1 MQKIDREKGLNSETS
16 SVEKDRKYL
25 DAEQGRQIGFSMK
38 CEDCF
43 LTVIDASKDAIVAID
58 DHGLITIFN
67 VAAETMFGH
76 KKEDLLGKSLD
87 IIIPEDYRETHCHHV
102 KSYLTTGKPD
112 GAIGKTVTLT
122 ALRSDSTLFPIELS
136 LSSGHHKSGI
146 FILAVIRDIT
156 ERKKIDEELKEY
168 REHLEELVKNRTD
181 ELKRANEKLQKEVT
195 ERKQAQED
203 LCYRLL
209 MEQLVTVISTHFI
222 NLTPSQIDREIYWA
236 LQALGEFVRV
246 DRCFVDLYSDD
257 LTGIAQTYEWCAE
270 GIQPR
275 SDRLK
280 EMSFESFYCSMEQKQ
295 LFDYIHIPG
304 ENEFSSGKK
313 IKKEV
318 WLACD
323 MKSLFAIPLVM
334 KKTLIGLFGFS
345 SDRVEKIWK
354 EEDIKLLKM
363 VGEFFVNLFD
373 RKKNDEE
380 LWKSQKML
388 QVVLDSIP
396 ARVFWKNSKSVY
408 LGCNRLF
415 ALDKGLTS
423 PEEITGKSDYELE
436 KEKDKADLFRKSD
449 RRIMKTDTPEYHII
463 ESHIQSDG
471 KQLWLD
477 TNKIPFHDT
486 RGNVIGI
493 IGTYEDIT
501 EQKKAEQQLLEARE
515 YAESIIRTIRNSLVV
530 IDSHMKIVSANDSFY
545 RNFNISSEEAEG
557 QLFYDLNGRQWD
569 IPELKN
575 LLEHILPGEN
585 IVENFEVNQ
594 DFPSL
599 GQRTMLLN
607 VRKIFRETLEKSLIL
622 ISIEDITE
630 RKKMIE
636 EKTRL
641 INHLQES
648 LTHINTL
655 KGLIPICSSCKKIRD
670 DNGYWHQV
678 EAYIEEHSHAE
689 FSHGICPECLANFY
703 PEYYMQKM
711 LEKSVKERLS
721 VY

>member
-1 MQKIDREKGLNSETS
+1 MQRFDREKELNNESS

-25 DAEQGRQIGFSMK
+25 DAESAPLRGPMVK

-43 LTVIDASKDAIVAID
+43 FTVIDASKDAIIAID
-58 DHGLITIFN
+58 EHGLINIFN
-67 VAAETMFGH
+67 IAAEKMFGH
-76 KKEDLLGKSLD
+76 KKEDVLGKSLD
-87 IIIPEDYRETHCHHV
+87 IIIPDDYREIHSHQV

-122 ALRSDSTLFPIELS
+122 ALRSDNTFFPIELS

-146 FILAVIRDIT
+146 FVLAIIRDIT
-156 ERKKIDEELKEY
+156 KRKHIEEELNEY
-168 REHLEELVKNRTD
+168 RNHLEELVKNRTD
-181 ELKRANEKLQKEVT
+181 ELKKANEKLQKEVA

-209 MEQLVTVISTHFI
+209 MEQLVAAISTHFI

-236 LQALGEFVRV
+236 LKALGEFVRV

-257 LTGIAQTYEWCAE
+257 LTGIAQTYEWCNE

-275 SDRLK
+275 SDRFK
-280 EMSFESFYCSMEQKQ
+280 EMSFESFSCSMEQKQ

-304 ENEFSSGKK
+304 EDEFPSGKK

-318 WLACD
+318 WIACD

-334 KKTLIGLFGFS
+334 NKSLIGLFGFS
-345 SDRVEKIWK
+345 SDRAEKLWK

-380 LWKSQKML
+380 LWKSRNML

-408 LGCNRLF
+408 LGCNSLF
-415 ALDKGLTS
+415 ASDRGLKS
-423 PEEITGKSDYELE
+423 PEEVTGKTDYELTGG
-436 KEKDKADLFRKSD
+436 KDKADLSRKSD
-449 RRIMKTDTPEYHII
+449 RRVIKTDTPEYHLI
-463 ESHIQSDG
+463 ESQIQSDG
-471 KQLWLD
+471 KQAWID
-477 TNKIPFHDT
+477 TNKIPLHDT
-486 RGNVIGI
+486 KGNVIGI

-501 EQKKAEQQLLEARE
+501 EQKKSEQQLREARE
-515 YAESIIRTIRNSLVV
+515 YAESIIHTMRDCLVV
-530 IDSHMKIVSANDSFY
+530 LNSQMRIVSANQSFY
-545 RNFNISSEEAEG
+545 RTFNVSPSEAEG
-557 QLFYDLNGRQWD
+557 QIFYDLNGGQWN

-575 LLEHILPGEN
+575 LLDNILPEEH
-585 IVENFEVNQ
+585 IVENVEVNQ

-599 GQRTMLLN
+599 GQRTMVVN
-607 VRKIFRETLEKSLIL
+607 AKKIYRETMDTHLIL
-622 ISIEDITE
+622 LSIEDITE
-630 RKKMIE
+630 IKKMTE
-636 EKTRL
+636 EKNRL
-641 INHLQES
+641 INHLQQS
-648 LTHINTL
+648 LEHINTL

-670 DNGYWHQV
+670 DNGFWHQV
-678 EAYIEEHSHAE
+678 EAYIEEHSNAE
-689 FSHGICPECLANFY
+689 FSHGICPECLVNFY
-703 PEYYMQKM
+703 PEYYRQKC
-711 LEKSVKERLS
+711 LDKKDRLN

>member
-1 MQKIDREKGLNSETS
+1 MQRFDREKILNSENS

-25 DAEQGRQIGFSMK
+25 DPEQGLRRTPFFK

-43 LTVIDASKDAIVAID
+43 LTVIDASKDAIIAID
-58 DHGLITIFN
+58 EHGLINIFN
-67 VAAETMFGH
+67 IAAEKMFGH
-76 KKEDLLGKSLD
+76 KKEDVTGKSLD
-87 IIIPEDYRETHCHHV
+87 IIIPEDYRDIHREKV

-122 ALRSDSTLFPIELS
+122 ALRSDNTLFPIELS

-146 FILAVIRDIT
+146 FVLAIIRDIT
-156 ERKKIDEELKEY
+156 ERKHVEQELKEY
-168 REHLEELVKNRTD
+168 RDHLEELVRSRTD
-181 ELKRANEKLQKEVT
+181 ELKKANEKLQKEVG

-209 MEQLVTVISTHFI
+209 MEQLVTAISTHFI

-236 LQALGEFVRV
+236 LKALGEFVRV

-257 LTGIAQTYEWCAE
+257 LTGIARTYEWCTE
-270 GIQPR
+270 GVQPR

-280 EMSFESFYCSMEQKQ
+280 EMSFESFSCSMEQKQ

-304 ENEFSSGKK
+304 ESEFSSDKK
-313 IKKEV
+313 VKKEV
-318 WLACD
+318 WIACD

-334 KKTLIGLFGFS
+334 KKTLVGLFGFS

-373 RKKNDEE
+373 RKKSDEE
-380 LWKSQKML
+380 LWKSRQML

-408 LGCNRLF
+408 LGCNSLF
-415 ALDKGLTS
+415 ASDRGLNS
-423 PEEITGKSDYELE
+423 PEEITGKTDYELAG
-436 KEKDKADLFRKSD
+436 EKDKADLSRKSD
-449 RRIMKTDTPEYHII
+449 RRVMKTDTPEYHMI

-471 KQLWLD
+471 KQAWLD
-477 TNKIPFHDT
+477 TNKIPLHDT
-486 RGNVIGI
+486 IGNVIGI

-501 EQKKAEQQLLEARE
+501 EQKKSEQQLQEARE
-515 YAESIIRTIRNSLVV
+515 YAESIIHTMRDSLVV
-530 IDSHMKIVSANDSFY
+530 LNSHMKIVSANQSFY
-545 RNFNISSEEAEG
+545 RNFNINPSEAEG
-557 QLFYDLNGRQWD
+557 QNFYEVNGGQWN
-569 IPELKN
+569 IPELRN
-575 LLEHILPGEN
+575 LLEYILPEEHV
-585 IVENFEVNQ
+585 VEDFEINQ
-594 DFPSL
+594 DLQSQ
-599 GQRTMLLN
+599 GRRTMLLN
-607 VRKIFRETLEKSLIL
+607 VRKIYRETMDTHFIL
-622 ISIEDITE
+622 LLIEDITD
-630 RKKMIE
+630 RKEMFE

-641 INHLQES
+641 INHLQQS
-648 LTHINTL
+648 LEHINQL

-670 DNGYWHQV
+670 DNGFWHQV

-689 FSHGICPECLANFY
+689 FSHSICPDCLANFY
-703 PEYYMQKM
+703 PEYYRQKC
-711 LEKSVKERLS
+711 LDKKDRLN